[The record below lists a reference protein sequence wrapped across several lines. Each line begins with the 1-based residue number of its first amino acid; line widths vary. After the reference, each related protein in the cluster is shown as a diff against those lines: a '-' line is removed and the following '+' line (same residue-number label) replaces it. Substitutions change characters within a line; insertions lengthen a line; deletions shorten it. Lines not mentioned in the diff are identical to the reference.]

1 MRVVVTGASGLIG
14 TALVR
19 ALEDGGDEVVR
30 LVRRAPSGPGEA
42 RWDPMGG
49 TVDGKALDG
58 ADAVVH
64 LAGAGVGDRPW
75 TRARKKLIYDSRI
88 TGTRTLAEAIARA
101 GDPPRV
107 LVSGSAIG
115 FYGDTGGR
123 AVDESAP
130 IGEGFL
136 AGLVRDW
143 EAAAAP
149 AAEAGVR
156 VAHPRTGIVL
166 SAGGGLFGRLLP
178 LFRLGLGGRI
188 GNGRQWVSWIALDD
202 TVAALRH
209 LIGPDAPRDGLAGP
223 VNLVAPE
230 AVTNAAYTRAVG
242 RVLHR
247 PAVVPVP
254 AFALRAAL
262 LGFADEGPL
271 ISQRVVPRR
280 LEESGF
286 SFAHPEL
293 EGALAAVLGA
303 R

>member
-1 MRVVVTGASGLIG
+1 MKVVVTGAGGLIG

-19 ALEDGGDEVVR
+19 ALRDEGDEVVR
-30 LVRRAPSGPGEA
+30 LVRRAPTGPGEA

-49 TVDGKALDG
+49 TVDAGALDG

-75 TRARKKLIYDSRI
+75 TEARKKEIYDSRVV
-88 TGTRTLAEAIARA
+88 GTRTLVDAITRA
-101 GDPPRV
+101 GTPPRV

-115 FYGDTGGR
+115 YYGDTGDT

-130 IGEGFL
+130 LGEGFL

-149 AAEAGVR
+149 AADAGVR
-156 VAHPRTGIVL
+156 VVHPRTGLVL
-166 SAGGGLFGRLLP
+166 AANGGLLGRLLP

-188 GNGRQWVSWIALDD
+188 GGGRQWVSWITLDD

-209 LIGPDAPRDGLAGP
+209 LIGPDAPGDGLDGP
-223 VNLVAPE
+223 VNLVAPR
-230 AVTNAAYTRAVG
+230 AVTNAEYTKAVG
-242 RVLHR
+242 RALHR
-247 PAVVPVP
+247 PAVLPVP

-262 LGFADEGPL
+262 RGFADEGPL

-286 SFAHPEL
+286 VFAHPEL
-293 EGALAAVLGA
+293 EGALDAVLAGS
-303 R
+303 